1 MFAIIENGGKQYKVS
16 KGSTLTVE
24 YIKGNIGDTLTI
36 KNVLLLKS
44 DKNFEIGKPNIE
56 TACVNA
62 NIVSQGRH
70 KKIKIIKFRRR
81 KHSMTSKGHR
91 QFYTKIMITGIER
104 KN

>member
-16 KGSTLTVE
+16 KGSTLNIE
-24 YIKGNIGDTLTI
+24 YTKGNVGDALSVG
-36 KNVLLLKS
+36 NVLLLKS

-56 TACVNA
+56 TVCVNA
-62 NIVSQGRH
+62 NIVFQGRH

-81 KHSMTSKGHR
+81 KHSLTSKGHR
-91 QFYTKIMITGIER
+91 QFYTKIIITSIER

>member
-1 MFAIIENGGKQYKVS
+1 M
-16 KGSTLTVE
+16 
-24 YIKGNIGDTLTI
+24 
-36 KNVLLLKS
+36 LKT

-56 TACVNA
+56 TAYVNA

-81 KHSMTSKGHR
+81 KHSLTSKGHR
-91 QFYTKIMITGIER
+91 QFYTKIIITSIER